1 MIDSTFLGIMRRVTR
16 LFHLRLADIFSS
28 VPEGDPLGM
37 RMSSGYVYDAVRQA
51 RHSAYGAA
59 CLYLRG
65 QARVHGADESWLPP
79 EPKYSAAAVEAALR
93 EANGSRSDAERR
105 LEQHVWASAR
115 QTVADASRLAPYRVP
130 PLEDGLHDE
139 DLRDFPGAAKDLER
153 SKHKRHAGSWA
164 DAFDDITDR
173 VGGALRDLEGRGI
186 MPDRGMGDATRDVP
200 SSRRD
205 LQGRVIARPFGWARV
220 THPSKNGPCGFCA
233 MLASRGPVYSSA
245 RAAGLGVER
254 FHWNCVTGDT
264 LVSGPMVEAAYR
276 RSYEG
281 TVVRF
286 ITERGLKL
294 TITPK
299 HPVLTPFGWKPAED
313 VREGDDLV
321 RGDLVQRHLGLSPDV
336 DDRPAPVQDV
346 FASLKLMGGVTWR
359 SMPTSS
365 EDFHGDVPSEGKVDV
380 VYPHGDFGFPC
391 LSPVVQP
398 PAHSGFGHGGGK
410 CPVCGSTLPTEG
422 SPLFDVLRLRPAS
435 GAPVGGPSHVPF
447 FSAREACHSAL
458 LGFGAS
464 PAHNSLGV
472 QPSIDYGSGDVVL
485 SREGQGRFPLG
496 VPADDV
502 VRHGLPKRARAAGS
516 SVRFDPVCPEG
527 SAEMINVYSELGG
540 RLYQRLTGLVE
551 TDRVVEKSVGVFAG
565 HVYNLS
571 TAEGWYSAGG
581 LIVSNC
587 HCSVVPVFTSREW
600 EGKAAAE
607 EYRREWN
614 TMMREDDVS
623 GSGAVSQFDRRL
635 RGKA

>member
-1 MIDSTFLGIMRRVTR
+1 MIDSTFLGIMRKVTR

-51 RHSAYGAA
+51 RRSAYGAA

-65 QARVHGADESWLPP
+65 QARIHGADESWLPP
-79 EPKYSAAAVEAALR
+79 EPKYTVNAVEAALR

-130 PLEDGLHDE
+130 PLEDGLHDD
-139 DLRDFPGAAKDLER
+139 DLKDFPGAAKDLER
-153 SKHKRHAGSWA
+153 SKHKRHVGSWA

-173 VGGALRDLEGRGI
+173 IGGAIHDLEDRGV
-186 MPDRGMGDATRDVP
+186 MPDRGMGDATKDVP
-200 SSRRD
+200 RSRRD
-205 LQGRVIARPFGWARV
+205 LQGRIITRPFGWARV

-281 TVVRF
+281 PIVRF
-286 ITERGLKL
+286 VTERGLKL

-299 HPVLTPFGWKPAED
+299 HPVLTPFGWKPAKD
-313 VREGDDLV
+313 VCEGDDLV
-321 RGDLVQRHLGLSPDV
+321 RGDLTQRHLGLGPDV

-346 FASLKLMGGVTWR
+346 FAAAKLMRGVTWR
-359 SMPTSS
+359 SMPAAA
-365 EDFHGDVPSEGKVDV
+365 EDFHGDVPSKSKVDV
-380 VYPHGDFGFPC
+380 VYAHGDLGFPC

-410 CPVCGSTLPTEG
+410 CPGCGSTLPTEG
-422 SPLFDVLRLRPAS
+422 SPLFDVFRLRPAS
-435 GAPVGGPSHVPF
+435 GASIGGPSHAPF
-447 FSAREACHSAL
+447 FSLREACHSVL

-464 PAHNSLGV
+464 PAHDALGV
-472 QPSIDYGSGDVVL
+472 EPAVDDGSGDVVL
-485 SREGQGRFPLG
+485 SREGHGRLSPE

-502 VRHGLPKRARAAGS
+502 VRHGLPKRAWPTGS
-516 SVRFDPVCPEG
+516 SVRFDPACPEG
-527 SAEMINVYSELGG
+527 SAEMIDVYTELGC
-540 RLYQRLTGLVE
+540 RLSERLSGLVE

-623 GSGAVSQFDRRL
+623 GSGAVAQFDRRL
-635 RGKA
+635 RGMA

>member
-1 MIDSTFLGIMRRVTR
+1 MIDSTFLGIMRKVTR

-28 VPEGDPLGM
+28 VPDGDPIGM

-51 RHSAYGAA
+51 RRSAYGAA

-65 QARVHGADESWLPP
+65 QARLHGADESWVPP
-79 EPKYSAAAVEAALR
+79 EPKYTVNAVEAVLR

-130 PLEDGLHDE
+130 PLEDGLHDD
-139 DLRDFPGAAKDLER
+139 DLKDFPGAAKDLER
-153 SKHKRHAGSWA
+153 SKHKRHVGSWA

-173 VGGALRDLEGRGI
+173 VGGAIRDLEDRGV
-186 MPDRGMGDATRDVP
+186 MPDRGMGDATKDVP
-200 SSRRD
+200 RSRRD
-205 LQGRVIARPFGWARV
+205 LQGRIITRPFGWARV

-281 TVVRF
+281 PIVRF
-286 ITERGLKL
+286 VTERGLKL

-299 HPVLTPFGWKPAED
+299 HPVLTPFGWKPAKD
-313 VREGDDLV
+313 VCEGDDLV
-321 RGDLVQRHLGLSPDV
+321 RGDLTQRHLGLGPDV

-346 FASLKLMGGVTWR
+346 FAAAKLMRGVTWR
-359 SMPTSS
+359 SMPAAA
-365 EDFHGDVPSEGKVDV
+365 EDFHGDVPSKSKVDV
-380 VYPHGDFGFPC
+380 VYAHGDLGFPC

-398 PAHSGFGHGGGK
+398 PAYSGFVHGGGK
-410 CPVCGSTLPTEG
+410 CPGCGSTLPIES
-422 SPLFDVLRLRPAS
+422 SPLFDVFRLRPAS
-435 GAPVGGPSHVPF
+435 GASIGGPSHVPF
-447 FSAREACHSAL
+447 FSNREACHSAL

-464 PAHNSLGV
+464 PAHDSFGV
-472 QPSIDYGSGDVVL
+472 EPAVDYGSGDAVF
-485 SREGQGRFPLG
+485 RGERQGGLPLE
-496 VPADDV
+496 VSADDV
-502 VRHGLPKRARAAGS
+502 VRHGLPQRAGASGS
-516 SVRFDPVCPEG
+516 SVRFDPTCPED
-527 SAEMINVYSELGG
+527 SAEMVDVYSELGG
-540 RLYQRLTGLVE
+540 RLNKRLSGLVE

-607 EYRREWN
+607 EYRRQWN

>member
-1 MIDSTFLGIMRRVTR
+1 MIDSTFLGIMRKVTR

-28 VPEGDPLGM
+28 VPEGDPIGM

-51 RHSAYGAA
+51 RRSAYGAA

-65 QARVHGADESWLPP
+65 QARLHGADESWVPP
-79 EPKYSAAAVEAALR
+79 EPKYTVNAVEAVLR

-130 PLEDGLHDE
+130 PLEDGLHDD
-139 DLRDFPGAAKDLER
+139 DLKDFPGAAKDLER
-153 SKHKRHAGSWA
+153 SKHKRHVGSWA

-173 VGGALRDLEGRGI
+173 VGGAIRDLEDRGV
-186 MPDRGMGDATRDVP
+186 MPDRGMGDATKDVP
-200 SSRRD
+200 RSRRD
-205 LQGRVIARPFGWARV
+205 LQGRIITRPFGWARV

-281 TVVRF
+281 PIVRF
-286 ITERGLKL
+286 VTERGLKL

-299 HPVLTPFGWKPAED
+299 HPVLTPFGWKPAKD
-313 VREGDDLV
+313 VCEGDDLV
-321 RGDLVQRHLGLSPDV
+321 RGDLTQRHLGLGPDV

-346 FASLKLMGGVTWR
+346 FAAAKLMRGVTWR
-359 SMPTSS
+359 SMPAAA
-365 EDFHGDVPSEGKVDV
+365 EDFHGDVPSKSKVDV
-380 VYPHGDFGFPC
+380 VYAHGDLGFPC

-410 CPVCGSTLPTEG
+410 CPVCGSTLPTER

-435 GAPVGGPSHVPF
+435 GASIGGPSHVPF
-447 FSAREACHSAL
+447 SSIREACHSAL

-464 PAHNSLGV
+464 PAHDALGV
-472 QPSIDYGSGDVVL
+472 EPAVDDGSGDVVL
-485 SREGQGRFPLG
+485 SREGHGRLSPE

-502 VRHGLPKRARAAGS
+502 VRHGLPKRAWPTGS
-516 SVRFDPVCPEG
+516 SVRFDPACPEG
-527 SAEMINVYSELGG
+527 SAEMIDVYTELGC
-540 RLYQRLTGLVE
+540 RLSERLSGLVE

-623 GSGAVSQFDRRL
+623 GSGAVAQFDRRL
-635 RGKA
+635 RGRA

>member
-1 MIDSTFLGIMRRVTR
+1 MIDSTFLGIMRKVTR
-16 LFHLRLADIFSS
+16 LFHLRLVDIFSS
-28 VPEGDPLGM
+28 VPDGDPLGM

-65 QARVHGADESWLPP
+65 QARAHGADESWLPP
-79 EPKYSAAAVEAALR
+79 EPRYTVNAVEAALR
-93 EANGSRSDAERR
+93 EANGSRADAERR

-130 PLEDGLHDE
+130 PLEDGLHDD
-139 DLRDFPGAAKDLER
+139 DLKDFPGAAKDLER

-173 VGGALRDLEGRGI
+173 VGGAIRDLDDRGV
-186 MPDRGMGDATRDVP
+186 MPDRGMGDATSDVP

-205 LQGRVIARPFGWARV
+205 MQGRVIARPFGWARV

-264 LVSGPMVEAAYR
+264 LVSGPVVEAAYR
-276 RSYEG
+276 RRYEG
-281 TVVRF
+281 TIVRF

-299 HPVLTPFGWKPAED
+299 HPVLTPSGWKPAKD
-313 VREGDDLV
+313 VREGDCLV
-321 RGDLVQRHLGLSPDV
+321 RGDLVKRHLGLGPDV

-346 FASLKLMGGVTWR
+346 FSALKFSGGVAWR
-359 SMPTSS
+359 SMPTSA
-365 EDFHGDVPSEGKVDV
+365 EDFHGDVPAEGEVDV
-380 VYPHGDFGFPC
+380 VYADGDFGFPC

-398 PAHSGFGHGGGK
+398 PTHSGFGHGGGQ
-410 CPVCGSTLPTEG
+410 CPVCGSTLPAEG
-422 SPLFDVLRLRPAS
+422 PPLFDVLRLGPPS
-435 GAPVGGPSHVPF
+435 GGLVGGPSNVPF
-447 FSAREACHSAL
+447 LSAREACHAGF

-464 PAHNSLGV
+464 SAHDALGV
-472 QPSIDYGSGDVVL
+472 EPTVDDGPGDVVF
-485 SREGQGRFPLG
+485 RGERQGGFPLE
-496 VPADDV
+496 VSADDV
-502 VRHGLPKRARAAGS
+502 VRHGLPQRAGASGS
-516 SVRFDPVCPEG
+516 SVRFDPTCPEG
-527 SAEMINVYSELGG
+527 SAEMVDVYSELGG
-540 RLYQRLTGLVE
+540 RLNERLAGLVE

-587 HCSVVPVFTSREW
+587 HCTVVPVFTSRDW

-607 EYRREWN
+607 EYRRQWN

>member
-1 MIDSTFLGIMRRVTR
+1 MIDSTFLGIMRKVTR

-139 DLRDFPGAAKDLER
+139 DLKDFPGAAKDLER

-173 VGGALRDLEGRGI
+173 VGGALRDLEDRGV
-186 MPDRGMGDATRDVP
+186 MPDRGMSDATSDVP

-276 RSYEG
+276 RRYEG
-281 TVVRF
+281 AIVRF
-286 ITERGLKL
+286 VTERGLKL

-299 HPVLTPFGWKPAED
+299 HPVLTPSGWKPAKD
-313 VREGDDLV
+313 VCEGDDLV
-321 RGDLVQRHLGLSPDV
+321 RGDLTQRHLGLGPDV

-346 FASLKLMGGVTWR
+346 FAAAKFMSGVAWR
-359 SMPTSS
+359 SMPTAA
-365 EDFHGDVPSEGKVDV
+365 EDFHGDVPAEGEVDV
-380 VYPHGDFGFPC
+380 VYADGDFGFPC
-391 LSPVVQP
+391 FSPVVQP
-398 PAHSGFGHGGGK
+398 PAHSGLGHGGGE
-410 CPVCGSTLPTEG
+410 CPVCGSALPTEG
-422 SPLFDVLRLRPAS
+422 SPLFDVVRLRPAS
-435 GAPVGGPSHVPF
+435 GAAVGGPSHVPF

-458 LGFGAS
+458 LGFGAAPS
-464 PAHNSLGV
+464 HDALGV
-472 QPSIDYGSGDVVL
+472 QPAVDDGSGDAVL
-485 SREGQGRFPLG
+485 SRESHGRLPLE

-502 VRHGLPKRARAAGS
+502 VRQGLPKRAWAAGS
-516 SVRFDPVCPEG
+516 SVRFDPTCPEG
-527 SAEMINVYSELGG
+527 SAEMIDVYSELGG

-551 TDRVVEKSVGVFAG
+551 TDRVAEKSVGVFAG

-587 HCSVVPVFTSREW
+587 HCTVVPVFTSREW

-614 TMMREDDVS
+614 TMMREDGVS

>member
-65 QARVHGADESWLPP
+65 QARLHGADESWLPP

-115 QTVADASRLAPYRVP
+115 QTVADASRLASYRVP

-139 DLRDFPGAAKDLER
+139 DLKDFPGAAKDLEL

-173 VGGALRDLEGRGI
+173 VGGAIRDLEDRGV
-186 MPDRGMGDATRDVP
+186 MPERGMGDATKDVP
-200 SSRRD
+200 RSRRD

-276 RSYEG
+276 RRYEG
-281 TVVRF
+281 TIIRF
-286 ITERGLKL
+286 VTERGLKL

-299 HPVLTPFGWKPAED
+299 HPVLTPSGWKPAKD

-321 RGDLVQRHLGLSPDV
+321 RGDLVKRHLGLSPDV

-346 FASLKLMGGVTWR
+346 FASLKLMRGVTWR
-359 SMPTSS
+359 SMPASA

-380 VYPHGDFGFPC
+380 VYTHGDLGLPC

-410 CPVCGSTLPTEG
+410 CPVCGSTLPTES
-422 SPLFDVLRLRPAS
+422 SPLFDVLRLSPAS
-435 GAPVGGPSHVPF
+435 SAVVGGPSHVPF

-458 LGFGAS
+458 LGFGATS
-464 PAHNSLGV
+464 SHNPLGV
-472 QPSIDYGSGDVVL
+472 QPSVDDGSGDVVL
-485 SREGQGRFPLG
+485 SREGHGRLPFE
-496 VPADDV
+496 VPTDDV
-502 VRHGLPKRARAAGS
+502 VRHGLPKRARTTSS
-516 SVRFDPVCPEG
+516 SVRFDPTCSEG
-527 SAEMINVYSELGG
+527 SAEMVHVYTELGG
-540 RLYQRLTGLVE
+540 RLNERLAGLVE

-587 HCSVVPVFTSREW
+587 HCTVVPVFTSREW

>member
-1 MIDSTFLGIMRRVTR
+1 MRKVTR

-37 RMSSGYVYDAVRQA
+37 RISSGYVYDAVRQA
-51 RHSAYGAA
+51 RHSAYGVA

-65 QARVHGADESWLPP
+65 QARLHGADESWLPP
-79 EPKYSAAAVEAALR
+79 EPKYTVNAVEAALR

-139 DLRDFPGAAKDLER
+139 DLKDFPGAAKDLER

-173 VGGALRDLEGRGI
+173 VGGAIRDLE
-186 MPDRGMGDATRDVP
+186 DRGVMPERGAGDATKDVP
-200 SSRRD
+200 RSRRD

-245 RAAGLGVER
+245 RAAGMGVER

-281 TVVRF
+281 PIVRF

-299 HPVLTPFGWKPAED
+299 HPVLTPSGWKPAKD
-313 VREGDDLV
+313 VSKGDSLI
-321 RGDLVQRHLGLSPDV
+321 RGDLTQRHLGLGPDV

-346 FASLKLMGGVTWR
+346 FAAAKLMRGVTWR
-359 SMPTSS
+359 SMPAAA

-380 VYPHGDFGFPC
+380 VYAHGDLGFPC

-398 PAHSGFGHGGGK
+398 PTHSGFGHGGGK

-422 SPLFDVLRLRPAS
+422 STLFDILGLRPAS
-435 GAPVGGPSHVPF
+435 GAAVGGPSHVPF

-458 LGFGAS
+458 LGFGATS
-464 PAHNSLGV
+464 AHDSLGV
-472 QPSIDYGSGDVVL
+472 QPAVDDGSGDVVL
-485 SREGQGRFPLG
+485 SREGHGRLPLE

-502 VRHGLPKRARAAGS
+502 VRHGLPKRARTTGS

-527 SAEMINVYSELGG
+527 SAEMVHVYTEMGG

-635 RGKA
+635 RGRHERSHH

>member
-1 MIDSTFLGIMRRVTR
+1 MIDSTFLGIMRRINH

-79 EPKYSAAAVEAALR
+79 EPKYTVNAVEAALR

-115 QTVADASRLAPYRVP
+115 QTVADASRLAPYRVS
-130 PLEDGLHDE
+130 PLEDGLHDD
-139 DLRDFPGAAKDLER
+139 DLSDFPGAARDMER
-153 SKHKRHAGSWA
+153 STHKRHAGSWA

-173 VGGALRDLEGRGI
+173 VGGAIRDLDDRGVL
-186 MPDRGMGDATRDVP
+186 PDRGMGDATRDVP

-233 MLASRGPVYSSA
+233 MLASRGPVYSSK

-281 TVVRF
+281 PIVRF

-299 HPVLTPFGWKPAED
+299 HPVLTPSGWKAAKD

-321 RGDLVQRHLGLSPDV
+321 RGDLVQRHLGLGPDV
-336 DDRPAPVQDV
+336 DDRPAPVQDI
-346 FASLKLMGGVTWR
+346 FAAAKLMGGVTWR
-359 SMPTSS
+359 TMPTAA
-365 EDFHGDVPSEGKVDV
+365 EDFHGDVSAEGKVDV
-380 VYPHGDFGFPC
+380 VYPDGDFGFPC

-398 PAHSGFGHGGGK
+398 PAHTGFGFAGGE
-410 CPVCGSTLPTEG
+410 CPVCGAPLPG
-422 SPLFDVLRLRPAS
+422 QSPAGLDVVGLRPAS
-435 GAPVGGPSHVPF
+435 SAGVGGPSHVPF
-447 FSAREACHSAL
+447 LSAREACHPAL

-464 PAHNSLGV
+464 PAHDALSV
-472 QPSIDYGSGDVVL
+472 EPAVDDGSGDMVFRGKRQCGF
-485 SREGQGRFPLG
+485 SPE

-502 VRHGLPKRARAAGS
+502 VRHGLPKRARSAYS
-516 SVRFDPVCPEG
+516 PVRFDPTCPEG
-527 SAEMINVYSELGG
+527 SAEMVDVYAELGG
-540 RLYQRLTGLVE
+540 RLYQRLSGLVE
-551 TDRVVEKSVGVFAG
+551 TDRVIEKSVGVFAG

-587 HCSVVPVFTSREW
+587 YCTVVPVFTSREW

-607 EYRREWN
+607 EYRRLWN

>member
-1 MIDSTFLGIMRRVTR
+1 MIDSTFLGIMRKVTQ

-28 VPEGDPLGM
+28 VPEGDPIGM

-51 RHSAYGAA
+51 RRSAYGAA

-65 QARVHGADESWLPP
+65 QARLHGADESWVPP
-79 EPKYSAAAVEAALR
+79 EPRYTVNAVEAVLR

-139 DLRDFPGAAKDLER
+139 DLKDFPGAAKDLER

-173 VGGALRDLEGRGI
+173 VGGAIRDLEDRGV
-186 MPDRGMGDATRDVP
+186 MPERGMGDTTKDVP
-200 SSRRD
+200 RSRRD
-205 LQGRVIARPFGWARV
+205 LQGRVIVRPFGWARV

-245 RAAGLGVER
+245 RVAGLGVER

-281 TVVRF
+281 PIVRF
-286 ITERGLKL
+286 ITEKGLKL

-299 HPVLTPFGWKPAED
+299 HPVLTPSGWKPAKD
-313 VREGDDLV
+313 VCEGDDLV
-321 RGDLVQRHLGLSPDV
+321 RGDLVKRHLGLGPDV

-346 FASLKLMGGVTWR
+346 FASLKLMRGVTWR
-359 SMPTSS
+359 SMPAAA
-365 EDFHGDVPSEGKVDV
+365 EDFHGDVPPKSKVDV
-380 VYPHGDFGFPC
+380 VYAHGDFGFPC

-398 PAHSGFGHGGGK
+398 PTHSGFGYGGGQ

-422 SPLFDVLRLRPAS
+422 SPLFDVPGLRPAS
-435 GAPVGGPSHVPF
+435 CTAVGGPSHVPF

-464 PAHNSLGV
+464 PSHDALGV
-472 QPSIDYGSGDVVL
+472 EPSVDDGSGDAVL
-485 SREGQGRFPLG
+485 GSEGHGRLPLE

-502 VRHGLPKRARAAGS
+502 VRHGLPKRARSAGS
-516 SVRFDPVCPEG
+516 SVRFDPACPEG
-527 SAEMINVYSELGG
+527 SAEMIDVYTELGG
-540 RLYQRLTGLVE
+540 RLYKRLTGLVE

>member
-1 MIDSTFLGIMRRVTR
+1 MIDSTFLGIMRKVTR

-28 VPEGDPLGM
+28 VPEGDPIGM

-51 RHSAYGAA
+51 RRSAYGAA

-65 QARVHGADESWLPP
+65 QARLHGADESWVPP
-79 EPKYSAAAVEAALR
+79 EPKYTVNAVEVVLR
-93 EANGSRSDAERR
+93 EANGSRFDAERR

-130 PLEDGLHDE
+130 PLEDGLHDD
-139 DLRDFPGAAKDLER
+139 DLKAFPGAAKDLER
-153 SKHKRHAGSWA
+153 SKHKRHVGSWA

-173 VGGALRDLEGRGI
+173 VCGAIRDLEDRGV
-186 MPDRGMGDATRDVP
+186 MPDRGMGDATKDVP

-205 LQGRVIARPFGWARV
+205 LQGRIITRPFGWARV
-220 THPSKNGPCGFCA
+220 THPSKDGPCGFCA

-264 LVSGPMVEAAYR
+264 LVSGPMVEVAYR

-281 TVVRF
+281 PIVRF
-286 ITERGLKL
+286 VTERGLKL

-299 HPVLTPFGWKPAED
+299 HPVLTPFGWKPAKD
-313 VREGDDLV
+313 VCEGDDLV
-321 RGDLVQRHLGLSPDV
+321 RGDLTQRHLGLGPDV

-346 FASLKLMGGVTWR
+346 FAAAKLMRGVTWR
-359 SMPTSS
+359 SMPAAA
-365 EDFHGDVPSEGKVDV
+365 EYFHGDVPSKSKVDV
-380 VYPHGDFGFPC
+380 VYAHGDLGFPC

-410 CPVCGSTLPTEG
+410 CPGCGSTLPTEG
-422 SPLFDVLRLRPAS
+422 SPLFDVFRLRPAS
-435 GAPVGGPSHVPF
+435 GTSIGGPSHVPF
-447 FSAREACHSAL
+447 FSIREACHSAL
-458 LGFGAS
+458 LGLGAS
-464 PAHNSLGV
+464 PAHDALGLEPAV
-472 QPSIDYGSGDVVL
+472 DDGSGDVVL
-485 SREGQGRFPLG
+485 SREGHGRLSPE

-502 VRHGLPKRARAAGS
+502 VRHGLPKRAWPTGS
-516 SVRFDPVCPEG
+516 SVRFDPACPEG
-527 SAEMINVYSELGG
+527 SAEMIDVYTELGC
-540 RLYQRLTGLVE
+540 RLSERLSGLVE

-607 EYRREWN
+607 EYRREWS

-623 GSGAVSQFDRRL
+623 GSGAVAQFDRRL

>member
-1 MIDSTFLGIMRRVTR
+1 MIDSTFLGIMRKVTR

-37 RMSSGYVYDAVRQA
+37 RLSSGYVYDAVRQA

-65 QARVHGADESWLPP
+65 QARIHGADESWLPP

-130 PLEDGLHDE
+130 PLEDGLHDD
-139 DLRDFPGAAKDLER
+139 DLKDFPGAAKDLER

-173 VGGALRDLEGRGI
+173 VGGAIRDLEGRGV

-281 TVVRF
+281 AVVRF

-299 HPVLTPFGWKPAED
+299 HPILTPSGWKPAKD
-313 VREGDDLV
+313 VCEGDDLV
-321 RGDLVQRHLGLSPDV
+321 RGDLVQRHLGLGPDV

-346 FASLKLMGGVTWR
+346 FAAAKLMSGVTWR
-359 SMPTSS
+359 TMPTAA
-365 EDFHGDVPSEGKVDV
+365 EDFHGDVPTQGKVDV
-380 VYPHGDFGFPC
+380 VYAHGDFGFPC
-391 LSPVVQP
+391 LSPVIQP
-398 PAHSGFGHGGGK
+398 PAHSGFGHGGGE

-435 GAPVGGPSHVPF
+435 GTPVGGPSHVPF
-447 FSAREACHSAL
+447 FSAREACHPAL

-464 PAHNSLGV
+464 PAHDAFGV
-472 QPSIDYGSGDVVL
+472 QPAVDDGSGDVVL
-485 SREGQGRFPLG
+485 SRQGQGRLSPE

-502 VRHGLPKRARAAGS
+502 VRHGLPKRARSANP
-516 SVRFDPVCPEG
+516 SVRFDPTCPEG
-527 SAEMINVYSELGG
+527 SAEMVDVYSELGG
-540 RLYQRLTGLVE
+540 RLYQRLSGLVE
-551 TDRVVEKSVGVFAG
+551 TDCVVEKSVGVFAG

-623 GSGAVSQFDRRL
+623 GPGAVSQFDRRL

>member
-1 MIDSTFLGIMRRVTR
+1 M
-16 LFHLRLADIFSS
+16 
-28 VPEGDPLGM
+28 
-37 RMSSGYVYDAVRQA
+37 
-51 RHSAYGAA
+51 
-59 CLYLRG
+59 
-65 QARVHGADESWLPP
+65 
-79 EPKYSAAAVEAALR
+79 R

-130 PLEDGLHDE
+130 PLEDGLHDDE
-139 DLRDFPGAAKDLER
+139 LKEFPGAAKDLER

-164 DAFDDITDR
+164 DAFDDITGR
-173 VGGALRDLEGRGI
+173 IGGAIRDLEGRGV
-186 MPDRGMGDATRDVP
+186 MPDRGIGDATKDVP
-200 SSRRD
+200 RSRRD

-281 TVVRF
+281 PIVRF

-299 HPVLTPFGWKPAED
+299 HPVLTPSGWKPAKD

-321 RGDLVQRHLGLSPDV
+321 RGDLTQRHLGLGPDV

-346 FASLKLMGGVTWR
+346 FAAAKLMGGVTWR
-359 SMPTSS
+359 SMPTAA
-365 EDFHGDVPSEGKVDV
+365 EDFHGDVPSKGKVDV
-380 VYPHGDFGFPC
+380 VYAHGDFGFPC
-391 LSPVVQP
+391 LSSVVQP

-410 CPVCGSTLPTEG
+410 CPVCGSALPIEG
-422 SPLFDVLRLRPAS
+422 SPLLDVLRLCPAS
-435 GAPVGGPSHVPF
+435 GAAVGGPSHVPF

-464 PAHNSLGV
+464 PAHDSFGV
-472 QPSIDYGSGDVVL
+472 QPAVDDGSGDVVL
-485 SREGQGRFPLG
+485 SRKGHGRLPLE

-502 VRHGLPKRARAAGS
+502 VRHGLPKWARAAGS
-516 SVRFDPVCPEG
+516 SVRFDPTCPEG
-527 SAEMINVYSELGG
+527 SAEMIDVYSELGG

-587 HCSVVPVFTSREW
+587 HCAVVPVFTSREW
-600 EGKAAAE
+600 EEKAAAE

-635 RGKA
+635 RGTA